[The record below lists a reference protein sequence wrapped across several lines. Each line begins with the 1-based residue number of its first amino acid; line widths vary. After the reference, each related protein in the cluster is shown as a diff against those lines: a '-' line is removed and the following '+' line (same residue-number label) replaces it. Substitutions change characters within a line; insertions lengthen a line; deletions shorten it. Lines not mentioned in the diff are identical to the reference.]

1 MTEKPKAM
9 VPKVRFRGFTDEWKQ
24 HKYGDEF
31 ERRMERNNGKYDVTR
46 WISVAK
52 MYFQSPDKVQTN
64 HIDTRTYVMH
74 KGDIAF
80 EGHKNKQFTFGRFV
94 ENDIGN
100 GVISELFPIYKHI
113 SPYDLNFWKYKI
125 HIERLMYRIL
135 ANAIT
140 FSGTSS
146 NKLVEKD
153 FLRQPVFV
161 PNIDEQQKIGDL
173 LKQLDATINLLQRKA
188 DQLNTLKKALLQK
201 MFADQKH
208 RQPELRFKGFSG
220 DWEQRKLENLLN
232 YERPDKYMVKNTDY
246 TNSGIPVLTAN
257 KSFILGYSKENNSY
271 NDVPAIIFDDFTLDS
286 KLVNFPFLVKS
297 SAIKILTAN
306 ANNSIVFL
314 YYLLKHTPFIQEGH
328 ARHYISIVQ
337 KTKVMIPKATA
348 EQNELA
354 KMFIKLQN
362 IITLH
367 QKKINKLKSLKK
379 HLLQNMFI

>member
-1 MTEKPKAM
+1 MPKKSSDSYM
-9 VPKVRFRGFTDEWKQ
+9 K
-24 HKYGDEF
+24 
-31 ERRMERNNGKYDVTR
+31 
-46 WISVAK
+46 
-52 MYFQSPDKVQTN
+52 
-64 HIDTRTYVMH
+64 TYYVYRI
-74 KGDIAF
+74 GDISF
-80 EGHKNKQFTFGRFV
+80 EGHKSKKFKFGRFV
-94 ENDIGN
+94 ENTLEDGI
-100 GVISELFPIYKHI
+100 VSHIFDVYRPINSNH
-113 SPYDLNFWKYKI
+113 DLWFWNYYI
-125 HIERLMYRIL
+125 HNDQVMRNVLRMSTTQATMMNNL
-135 ANAIT
+135 V
-140 FSGTSS
+140 
-146 NKLVEKD
+146 NK
-153 FLRQPVFV
+153 
-161 PNIDEQQKIGDL
+161 DL
-173 LKQLDATINLLQRKA
+173 LKQTLNVPILAEQSKIGSLLNLLDKTITLHQRKA

-201 MFADQKH
+201 MFANQKH

-314 YYLLKHTPFIQEGH
+314 YYLLRHTPFIQEGH